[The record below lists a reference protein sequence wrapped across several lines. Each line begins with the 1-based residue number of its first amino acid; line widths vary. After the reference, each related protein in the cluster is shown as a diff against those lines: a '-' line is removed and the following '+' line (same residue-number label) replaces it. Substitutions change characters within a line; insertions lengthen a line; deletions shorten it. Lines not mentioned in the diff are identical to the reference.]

1 MVSFCPMTAGMPS
14 LRYRRGVY
22 PGDCRARPSW
32 LSALAGRFVY
42 VKVGRVQWKKTPA
55 QMTALTEADRAA
67 YGLRAANALPMPNPP
82 MPPDD
87 GDSAYKSCLRAYR

>member
-1 MVSFCPMTAGMPS
+1 MTAGMPS
-14 LRYRRGVY
+14 LRIEEGCTLVI
-22 PGDCRARPSW
+22 AEHRPSW